1 MNWTTLLILTISFF
15 NFQKSFVTAAETERP
30 KNRIVFHES
39 NLTRDVALEIW
50 DSDKDHFEI
59 LSIGNQ
65 DNNNITSYLCN
76 LPGQDQFSLDSNEPR
91 TTLHDLKEQAVELI
105 AESFDQDKCLYAFGI
120 LGNYWTIGY
129 CYGDKIMQ
137 FHEDLDDFLKASH
150 KPNHPNHVYVLGRF
164 PGSERF
170 NSKVTKISNQAIY
183 EPKLKLDTREFSV
196 NEGYS
201 HKLEGEICDLT
212 GQPRKLSIKYVCDLS
227 NTKIEILEI
236 REIKTCQYDM
246 VINIP
251 NLCKLN
257 VEREHVMD
265 IVCTQIFA

>member
-1 MNWTTLLILTISFF
+1 MNWEILLILFVYFF
-15 NFQKSFVTAAETERP
+15 DINPCSCSETERP

-39 NLTRDVALEIW
+39 NLTHDVALELW
-50 DSDKDHFEI
+50 NSDKDHFEI
-59 LSIGNQ
+59 LAIGG
-65 DNNNITSYLCN
+65 DNRDNITSYLCN
-76 LPGQDQFSLDSNEPR
+76 LPRQEQFEVDPHEPR
-91 TTLHDLKEQAVELI
+91 ATLHDLKEQAVELI
-105 AESFDQDKCLYAFGI
+105 ADTFDQDKCLYAFGI

-129 CYGDKIMQ
+129 CYGDKVMQ
-137 FHEDLDDFLKASH
+137 FHEDLEDFLKASH

-170 NSKVTKISNQAIY
+170 NLKVTRISNQAID

-212 GQPRKLSIKYVCDLS
+212 GQARKLSIKYVCDPS
-227 NTKIEILEI
+227 NSRIEILEI

-257 VEREHVMD
+257 VAKDHVVD
-265 IVCTQIFA
+265 IMCTQIFA